1 MLGVIVVYK
10 GIKMQ
15 PAHVD
20 LDIYKGSTFVKI
32 IQWKTGTP
40 PVAVNLTGCT
50 ARMQIRKSVNDLTVL
65 DTLTTEN
72 LKLQIHEP
80 LNGKFK
86 IVIAANISTAYTF
99 TSAVYDL
106 EIVFMDGTVI
116 RVIEGCLTAAPEV
129 TR

>member
-1 MLGVIVVYK
+1 
-10 GIKMQ
+10 MQ
-15 PAHVD
+15 PAHID
-20 LDIYKGSTFVKI
+20 LDVYKGSTFVKI

-50 ARMQIRKSVNDLTVL
+50 ARMQIRKAVNDTTVL

-72 LKLQIHEP
+72 AKIVIHEP

-86 IVIAANISTAYTF
+86 IVIPASTSTAYTF

-106 EIVFMDGTVI
+106 EIVFTDGTVT

>member
-1 MLGVIVVYK
+1 
-10 GIKMQ
+10 MQ
-15 PAHVD
+15 PAHID

-32 IQWKTGTP
+32 IQWKTGET

-50 ARMQIRKSVNDLTVL
+50 ARMQLRKAVNDTTVL

-72 LKLQIHEP
+72 GKLEIHEP

-86 IVIAANISTAYTF
+86 IIIPANTSTTYTF

-106 EIVFMDGTVI
+106 EIIFTDGTVT

>member
-1 MLGVIVVYK
+1 
-10 GIKMQ
+10 MQ
-15 PAHVD
+15 PAHID
-20 LDIYKGSTFVKI
+20 LDVYKGSTFVKS

-50 ARMQIRKSVNDLTVL
+50 ARMQIRKAVNDTVVL

-72 LKLQIHEP
+72 GKIVIEEP

-86 IVIAANISTAYTF
+86 ILIPATTSTNYTF

-106 EIVFMDGTVI
+106 EIIFVDQSVV
-116 RVIEGCLTAAPEV
+116 RVIEGCVTAAPEV

>member
-1 MLGVIVVYK
+1 
-10 GIKMQ
+10 MQ
-15 PAHVD
+15 PAHID
-20 LDIYKGSTFVKI
+20 LDIYKGSTFVKT

-50 ARMQIRKSVNDLTVL
+50 ARMQIRKAVNDSAVL
-65 DTLTTEN
+65 DTLTSEN
-72 LKLQIHEP
+72 GRIVIHEP

-86 IVIAANISTAYTF
+86 IVISAAISTAYLF

-106 EIVFMDGTVI
+106 EIIFTDQSVV
-116 RVIEGCLTAAPEV
+116 RVIEGCIYAVPEV

>member
-1 MLGVIVVYK
+1 
-10 GIKMQ
+10 MQ
-15 PAHVD
+15 PAHID
-20 LDIYKGSTFVKI
+20 LDVYKGSTFVKI

-50 ARMQIRKSVNDLTVL
+50 ARMQIRKAVNDTTVL

-72 LKLQIHEP
+72 GKLVIHEP

-86 IVIAANISTAYTF
+86 IVISAATSTAYTF

-106 EIVFMDGTVI
+106 EIIFTDGTVT
-116 RVIEGCLTAAPEV
+116 RVIEGCLIAAPEV

>member
-15 PAHVD
+15 PAHID
-20 LDIYKGSTFVKI
+20 LEVYKGSTFVKV
-32 IQWKTGTP
+32 IQWKTGEPAT
-40 PVAVNLTGCT
+40 AVNLTGCT
-50 ARMQIRKSVNDLTVL
+50 ARMQIRKSVNDTTVL

-72 LKLQIHEP
+72 SKLVIHEP
-80 LNGKFK
+80 LNGRFK
-86 IVIAANISTAYTF
+86 ITIAAEISSAYTF

-106 EIVFMDGTVI
+106 EIIFANGTVT

>member
-1 MLGVIVVYK
+1 
-10 GIKMQ
+10 MQ
-15 PAHVD
+15 PAHID
-20 LDIYKGSTFVKI
+20 LEIYKGSTFVKI

-50 ARMQIRKSVNDLTVL
+50 ARMQIRKSVNDTTVL

-72 LKLQIHEP
+72 SKLVIHEP

-86 IVIAANISTAYTF
+86 IVIPASVSTAYTF

-106 EIVFMDGTVI
+106 ELVFLDSTVI
-116 RVIEGCLTAAPEV
+116 RVIEGCFTAAPEV

>member
-1 MLGVIVVYK
+1 
-10 GIKMQ
+10 MQ
-15 PAHVD
+15 PAHID
-20 LDIYKGSTFVKI
+20 LDVYKGSTFVKI

-40 PVAVNLTGCT
+40 ATAVNLTGCT
-50 ARMQIRKSVNDLTVL
+50 ARMQIRKSVNDSNIL

-72 LKLQIHEP
+72 SKIVIHEP

-86 IVIAANISTAYTF
+86 IVIPASASSAYTF

-106 EIVFMDGTVI
+106 EIVFADTTVT
-116 RVIEGCLTAAPEV
+116 RVIEGCFSAVPEV

>member
-1 MLGVIVVYK
+1 
-10 GIKMQ
+10 MQ
-15 PAHVD
+15 PAHID
-20 LDIYKGSTFVKI
+20 LDVYKGSTFVKI

-50 ARMQIRKSVNDLTVL
+50 ARMQIRRAVNDITAL

-72 LKLQIHEP
+72 GKLQIHEP
-80 LNGKFK
+80 LEGKFK
-86 IVIAANISTAYTF
+86 IIIPAATSTAYIF
-99 TSAVYDL
+99 TSSVYDL
-106 EIVFMDGTVI
+106 EIVFTDGTVT

>member
-1 MLGVIVVYK
+1 
-10 GIKMQ
+10 MQ
-15 PAHVD
+15 PAHID
-20 LDIYKGSTFVKI
+20 LEIYKGSTFVKS

-40 PVAVNLTGCT
+40 AVAVNLTGCT
-50 ARMQIRKSVNDLTVL
+50 ARMQIRKAVNDTTVL

-72 LKLQIHEP
+72 SRLEIHEA

-86 IVIAANISTAYTF
+86 IIIPAGTSSAYTF

-106 EIVFMDGTVI
+106 EIIFTDNTVV
-116 RVIEGCLTAAPEV
+116 RVIEGCLSAVPEV